1 MALDDHCAAC
11 CGSTACRRPIP
22 GGVRALRNVSLEIPR
37 GMFGLLGPNG
47 AGKTTLMRAV
57 ATLSEPD
64 EGRIFFGDLDVLRQK
79 DAVRRIL
86 GYLPQEFGVYP
97 RISARDLLDHLAVL
111 KGFTQ
116 AKRRAR
122 SSTTCCSITNLWE
135 VRTRKL
141 GTFSG
146 GMRQRFGIAQAL
158 IGDPRLVIVDEPTA
172 GLDPEER
179 TRFLGLLSEIGEDV
193 VVVLS
198 THIVDDVS
206 DVCQGMAILVD
217 GQVRCQGDP
226 RDRARH
232 AARKRSGERPSRARS
247 WRRSGAD
254 HAVLG
259 TRWHAGRLVVHVLSA
274 DRPDGGF
281 EPVPPDLQDLYFH
294 TLGSTLGP
302 RSHVPTGRRV
312 RASLPD
318 PPAAALGDGRDLR
331 RAQFRRDDHRR
342 AWASAARSA
351 ASIATRPTSS
361 CACSAI

>member
-1 MALDDHCAAC
+1 LPDAAR
-11 CGSTACRRPIP
+11 STIIAERQPVLGTPLGAMTPGGAMLRIDGVSKTYP
-22 GGVRALRNVSLEIPR
+22 GGVHALNNVSLEIPR

-64 EGRIFFGDLDVLRQK
+64 AGRILFEDLDVLRQK
-79 DAVRRIL
+79 DEVRRIL

-97 RISARDLLDHLAVL
+97 RISAQDLLDHLAVL
-111 KGFTQ
+111 KGFTR
-116 AKRRAR
+116 AKPRREIVDHLLR
-122 SSTTCCSITNLWE
+122 VTNLWE

-179 TRFLGLLSEIGEDV
+179 NRFLDLLSEIGEDV

-226 RDRARH
+226 RTILDTLDGTVWSKAVSRDEL
-232 AARKRSGERPSRARS
+232 AAF
-247 WRRSGAD
+247 RRD

-259 TRWHAGRLVVHVLSA
+259 TRWHAGHLVVHVMSP
-274 DRPDGGF
+274 DRPDDGF
-281 EPVPPDLQDLYFH
+281 EAVPPDLQDLYFH
-294 TLGSTLGP
+294 TLN
-302 RSHVPTGRRV
+302 RRTGT
-312 RASLPD
+312 A
-318 PPAAALGDGRDLR
+318 
-331 RAQFRRDDHRR
+331 
-342 AWASAARSA
+342 
-351 ASIATRPTSS
+351 
-361 CACSAI
+361 

>member
-1 MALDDHCAAC
+1 MTSGQAMLRID
-11 CGSTACRRPIP
+11 GVSKTYP
-22 GGVRALRNVSLEIPR
+22 GGVRALNHVSLEVPR

-64 EGRIFFGDLDVLRQK
+64 EGRIFFGELDVLRQK

-97 RISARDLLDHLAVL
+97 RIPAQDLLDHLAVL

-116 AKRRAR
+116 AKARREIVDHLLR
-122 SSTTCCSITNLWE
+122 LTNLWE

-179 TRFLGLLSEIGEDV
+179 MRFLGLLSEIGEDV

-198 THIVDDVS
+198 THIVS

-217 GQVRCQGDP
+217 GQVRCEGDP
-226 RDRARH
+226 RIVLEALRGSIW
-232 AARKRSGERPSRARS
+232 RKTVTREELTAV
-247 WRRSGAD
+247 RRD

-259 TRWHAGRLVVHVLSA
+259 TRWHGGRLVVHVLSPE
-274 DRPDGGF
+274 RPDGGF
-281 EPVPPDLQDLYFH
+281 EAVAPDLQDLYFH
-294 TLGSTLGP
+294 TLSQTA
-302 RSHVPTGRRV
+302 PT
-312 RASLPD
+312 A
-318 PPAAALGDGRDLR
+318 
-331 RAQFRRDDHRR
+331 
-342 AWASAARSA
+342 
-351 ASIATRPTSS
+351 
-361 CACSAI
+361 